1 MSNNSTA
8 FDFLSDMDMQVRR
21 QTDRYKMWSKAT
33 PSSPGGMPFSS
44 LKPPLRGSGPAPPV
58 HPSRAAATA
67 AAAFSSAFLFLFSSC
82 HSKVR
87 LQHFSI
93 APVQAHIGCC
103 FEFCLVRSQQAGPS
117 RTSLEHGGVH
127 CILSSALDVGMG
139 LSICC
144 TAWQTAY
151 SGKDEQA
158 SGQTW
163 PPFSKQKV
171 CALCQLFL

>member
-1 MSNNSTA
+1 MHLLCTPYKAGRPSSATQAAVSLDLYHDTNRSLLAGARHRLLVHGTLIKMQCIFTMLQPRDTMQYCTSNNSTA

-21 QTDRYKMWSKAT
+21 QTDRCKIWSKAT

-87 LQHFSI
+87 LR
-93 APVQAHIGCC
+93 C
-103 FEFCLVRSQQAGPS
+103 
-117 RTSLEHGGVH
+117 
-127 CILSSALDVGMG
+127 
-139 LSICC
+139 
-144 TAWQTAY
+144 
-151 SGKDEQA
+151 
-158 SGQTW
+158 
-163 PPFSKQKV
+163 
-171 CALCQLFL
+171 